1 VVKRIAAL
9 LVSTDSRSS
18 PAAENMFTGKLRGE
32 VRDASPSSEGGP
44 EQVVICIDRVSEQIS
59 TDSGKK
65 DGQNLT
71 DVGSA
76 AVLSGGICF

>member
-1 VVKRIAAL
+1 MVRRIAAL
-9 LVSTDSRSS
+9 QMSPDGRSS
-18 PAAENMFTGKLRGE
+18 PTAANTFRGRLRGE
-32 VRDASPSSEGGP
+32 VRDASPSSGRGP
-44 EQVVICIDRVSEQIS
+44 EKVVSSIDRVSEQIS

-76 AVLSGGICF
+76 TVLPGGICF